1 MRIIAGS
8 ARGLKLNTL
17 DGLKT
22 RPTADR
28 VKEALFSSLTERLCG
43 ASVLDAFSGSGAL
56 GIEALSRGA
65 FKAVFCEN
73 DKDALGVCRKNLEKA
88 RLSDKGKVLFTDAVS
103 YIKKDG
109 EKFDIIFVDPPYASG
124 LYGEFLAH
132 AKKRLSPGGII
143 VLEYEEKNAPAIS
156 EDYWVIKKKRYGRVN
171 LSYLMG
177 VEQN

>member
-1 MRIIAGS
+1 MRIISGS

-28 VKEALFSSLTERLCG
+28 VKEALFSSLAEKLYG
-43 ASVLDAFSGSGAL
+43 AKVLDAFAGSGAL

-65 FKAVFCEN
+65 LHAVFCEN
-73 DKDALGVCRKNLEKA
+73 DKDALIICRKNLEKA
-88 RLSDKGKVLFTDAVS
+88 RLSDKGEVLFSEAIS

-109 EKFDIIFVDPPYASG
+109 DRFDIIFVDPPYASG
-124 LYGEFLAH
+124 LYEEFLAH
-132 AKKRLSPGGII
+132 AKRRLSSGGII
-143 VLEYEEKNAPAIS
+143 VLEYEEKNAPVIPEGYA
-156 EDYWVIKKKRYGRVN
+156 EIKKKRYGRVN

>member
-8 ARGLKLNTL
+8 AKGLKLNTL

-28 VKEALFSSLTERLCG
+28 VKEALFSSLTEKLYG
-43 ASVLDAFSGSGAL
+43 ASVLDAFAGSGAL
-56 GIEALSRGA
+56 GIESLSRGA

-73 DKDALGVCRKNLEKA
+73 DKDALILCRKNLEKA
-88 RLSDKGKVLFTDAVS
+88 RLSDKGEVLFQDAVS

-124 LYGEFLAH
+124 LYGEFLMY
-132 AKKRLSPGGII
+132 AKKRLSPGGVI
-143 VLEYEEKNAPAIS
+143 VLEYEEKNAPDIFG
-156 EDYWVIKKKRYGRVN
+156 DYVEIKKKRYGRVN